1 MRVFRWAVSVHLT
14 TTQVTGSSPIH
25 FRLDGREAKE
35 LMYQKTDN
43 GISIQVSLSGYSFKI
58 ADNGD
63 ERSSGWLS
71 PEHIF
76 TTPEFQKRY
85 DSVRISLM
93 THKVALVPEHFF
105 NPVEIR
111 QLLADTVRL
120 SDGDQAEFIRMPQ
133 FGAVLLFSNNIG
145 ETLSRMISQTV
156 FTTDGYQARILPEMY
171 YMLESMSECNDY
183 NKIIASYADSYLHL
197 AVAQGK
203 SLQIANVFKAPDFT
217 TAEYFI
223 FNTMKKLQLNP
234 EVSTISFR
242 TPLDAEQEMSL
253 YRYFKAVEQL

>member
-1 MRVFRWAVSVHLT
+1 M
-14 TTQVTGSSPIH
+14 
-25 FRLDGREAKE
+25 
-35 LMYQKTDN
+35 
-43 GISIQVSLSGYSFKI
+43 
-58 ADNGD
+58 
-63 ERSSGWLS
+63 
-71 PEHIF
+71 
-76 TTPEFQKRY
+76 
-85 DSVRISLM
+85 
-93 THKVALVPEHFF
+93 
-105 NPVEIR
+105 
-111 QLLADTVRL
+111 RL

-242 TPLDAEQEMSL
+242 TPLNAEQEMSL